1 MKTENLNVAVELAKS
16 LGHVFVATADQNGLP
31 HLAAA
36 KELSLGDDGLI
47 EVAAWFCPGTVS
59 NLQVNNNISIV
70 VWNPANDRGYQLLG
84 KLERMK
90 EMAVM
95 DGYAPELEEVPLP
108 QVERKIIVRVDKIL
122 DFRHAPHSDIE
133 AK

>member
-1 MKTENLNVAVELAKS
+1 MKTEKLKVVVEFAQS

-36 KELSLGDDGLI
+36 KELSLEEDGLI
-47 EVAAWFCPGTVS
+47 GVAAWFCPGTVS

-84 KLERMK
+84 KLERM
-90 EMAVM
+90 EELAVM

-108 QVERKIIVRVDKIL
+108 QVERKIIVRLDKIL